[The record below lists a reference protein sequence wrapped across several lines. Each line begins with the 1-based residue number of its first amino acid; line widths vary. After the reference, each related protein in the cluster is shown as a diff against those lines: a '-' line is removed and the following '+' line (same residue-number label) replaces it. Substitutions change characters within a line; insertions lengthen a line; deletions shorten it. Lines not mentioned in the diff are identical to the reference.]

1 MQSTLS
7 SFETF
12 LHTQRTRVHPKI
24 LEGIT
29 IPLDTKVNLSALG
42 QPSIKDYSTLLFT
55 LSQPQHLQKV
65 DKVLR
70 EKGWTTSVVNSHTL
84 KLSLPRMDSK
94 RKSEIQKEIKKES
107 ERFKIQIRNQRQ
119 EARKELKGRDAKDSK
134 EEEKEIQKDTDFYIE
149 KIDKLVELKLK
160 ELQ

>member
-1 MQSTLS
+1 LIFFNGTS
-7 SFETF
+7 
-12 LHTQRTRVHPKI
+12 RVKI

-94 RKSEIQKEIKKES
+94 RKSEIQKEIKKE
-107 ERFKIQIRNQRQ
+107 KISNYS
-119 EARKELKGRDAKDSK
+119 SK
-134 EEEKEIQKDTDFYIE
+134 LRLDFSIHLFTE
-149 KIDKLVELKLK
+149 SLIFHLSL
-160 ELQ
+160 